1 MKRINTKRNL
11 FIYKSILWIFLLFII
26 TTITACSSGSNI
38 STDTEGGV
46 NSNNSNALT
55 GIFLDSPVEG
65 LNYQTAT
72 MSGVTDADGTFLY
85 HYGETVTFFIG
96 NLMLGASPGRE
107 IITPIDIVPGA
118 FDETHPT
125 VTNICRLL
133 QSLDQD
139 GIPENGIMITEVM
152 HAEMTDRMID
162 ITQGVA
168 EFEDYDMEALF
179 NSLNMLGAFSDG
191 EHRGLRTPLEA
202 QNHFRQ
208 TLMDNM
214 DNMHSG
220 DSLFGPGQ
228 SETGTGGMSQ
238 GNSDSSGN
246 TQGEGHN
253 SMNNSSEN
261 FDGSQQHMMN

>member
-1 MKRINTKRNL
+1 
-11 FIYKSILWIFLLFII
+11 
-26 TTITACSSGSNI
+26 
-38 STDTEGGV
+38 
-46 NSNNSNALT
+46 
-55 GIFLDSPVEG
+55 
-65 LNYQTAT
+65 
-72 MSGVTDADGTFLY
+72 
-85 HYGETVTFFIG
+85 
-96 NLMLGASPGRE
+96 
-107 IITPIDIVPGA
+107 
-118 FDETHPT
+118 
-125 VTNICRLL
+125 LL

-214 DNMHSG
+214 DDMHSG
-220 DSLFGPGQ
+220 DSLFGPDQ
-228 SETGTGGMSQ
+228 SETGIGGMSQ
-238 GNSDSSGN
+238 GSSDSSGN

-261 FDGSQQHMMN
+261 FDGTQQHMMN